1 MRTSLAKLAL
11 THALA
16 NALLLWLGY
25 YWLGLGEG
33 RAAALSWSALVALAL
48 VCLGSWCYGAA
59 FLYFDPATRASVL
72 GAWRTALRHLF
83 PLAVAAVF
91 LVVLYFALDS
101 LPASRDSWAA
111 KTASWFTLKLR
122 KPVRPAAVLR
132 AFEIALWMLRWM
144 VLPVLWLPMVA
155 GIAARGWR
163 GFRALGSRW
172 RKPLYWVEV
181 PVLLLISVW
190 LPLKLLAWVPEAAGF
205 RLQMASFVARA
216 AAAYLFFVAGWLA
229 IAFVTS
235 GGKPR
240 LTQSKI
246 AVSP

>member
-1 MRTSLAKLAL
+1 MKLSVKLAL
-11 THALA
+11 IHALA

-33 RAAALSWSALVALAL
+33 RASALLWSALVAVAL
-48 VCLGSWCYGAA
+48 VSLGSWCYGAA
-59 FLYFDPATRASVL
+59 FLYFDAPVL
-72 GAWRTALRHLF
+72 AAWRTALRHLL

-91 LVVLYFALDS
+91 LVMLYFALDGFA
-101 LPASRDSWAA
+101 ASRNSWAA
-111 KTASWFTLKLR
+111 TTASWFTLKLR

-132 AFEIALWMLRWM
+132 AIEMVLWLVRWM

-155 GIAARGWR
+155 GIAALGWR

-172 RKPLYWVEV
+172 RKPLYWVEA
-181 PVLLLISVW
+181 PVLLLMAAW
-190 LPLKLLAWVPEAAGF
+190 LPLKLLAWVPEIGSF
-205 RLQMASFVARA
+205 GLQMASFVARA
-216 AAAYLFFVAGWLA
+216 AAAYLLFVAGWLA

-240 LTQSKI
+240 LTQPKT